1 MKKFIFLTL
10 LMFSFLFLNRPV
22 IANANVNMGDFK
34 ITYYWPGEDQWGY
47 QTATGVRSSH
57 LYTCAVDPNVI
68 PLGSKLLIDGEEYI
82 AVDVGGAVKGDV
94 VDIFTEYP
102 IHECYHAHVEIIT
115 TK

>member
-1 MKKFIFLTL
+1 MKRLLILGLMLCFLTA
-10 LMFSFLFLNRPV
+10 PV
-22 IANANVNMGDFK
+22 TANANVNMGDFK

-57 LYTCAVDPNVI
+57 LYTVAVDPDVI

-94 VDIFTEYP
+94 IDIFTEYP
-102 IHECYHAHVEIIT
+102 IHECYHAHVEIV
-115 TK
+115 K